1 MRPIHIIV
9 GLLFAAAFGL
19 VVFGI
24 LVQRATTFEPAAEA
38 EAVRRMD
45 GVREAFGGA
54 EPLLVRDA
62 SGRIRRRAP
71 AAAPRTREASA
82 APDPVASLNVLI
94 YRPGDARLA
103 RTRIP
108 FWFVKLKG
116 PALGLL
122 LRGSDV
128 DLGSLGV
135 TAADLERAGPG
146 PVLDLAQ
153 ENGERVL
160 VWTE

>member
-24 LVQRATTFEPAAEA
+24 LVQRATTFEPAAAA

-45 GVREAFGGA
+45 AVREAFGSA
-54 EPLLVRDA
+54 EPLLVQDT

-71 AAAPRTREASA
+71 EPGTRGASPAPG
-82 APDPVASLNVLI
+82 PVVSLNVLI
-94 YRPGDARLA
+94 YRSGDARLA
-103 RTRIP
+103 HTRIP

-116 PALGLL
+116 PALRLL
-122 LRGSDV
+122 LRGSDL

-135 TAADLERAGPG
+135 TAADLEEAGPG
-146 PVLDLAQ
+146 PVLDLTQ
-153 ENGERVL
+153 RNGDRVL